1 MLITMNSTRRG
12 KILFL
17 KSNITTAKYN
27 LISYFT
33 RMIVTKAWQYLPY
46 FFWIHQWTLSGM
58 VAKDSFESVFNKMLN
73 PTMTGGGERGSKWTA
88 TEKMTKKEKIV
99 HMKSTSRP
107 THCPPPHYPSFHYKY
122 ACGGSLWKN
131 FHLLSSNAQVL
142 VKKTLKNA
150 VVEGLENK

>member
-107 THCPPPHYPSFHYKY
+107 THCPPLITLVFIINTPVGEAYGRIFIYCLQTRK
-122 ACGGSLWKN
+122 
-131 FHLLSSNAQVL
+131 FSS
-142 VKKTLKNA
+142 KKL
-150 VVEGLENK
+150 